1 MFTLWDLHRFAD
13 DSYAYFSGLV
23 FASGSP
29 FDPVTLSDG
38 RKFVPGQGNNAYIFP
53 GVGLGAIAA
62 GATSITDS
70 DFCVAAHSLA
80 KQVSP
85 EQLAL
90 GCAYPSLDDIRAVSL
105 EIAIDVAEAV
115 FASGRASM
123 PKPDDLPK
131 YCASL
136 MYNPSY

>member
-1 MFTLWDLHRFAD
+1 M
-13 DSYAYFSGLV
+13 

-29 FDPVTLSDG
+29 FDPVTLLDG
-38 RKFVPGQGNNAYIFP
+38 RRFVPGESNNIYIFP

-70 DFCVAAHSLA
+70 DFYVAAASLA
-80 KQVSP
+80 EQVSP

-105 EIAIDVAEAV
+105 KIAIDVAEAV
-115 FASGRASM
+115 FASGRASL
-123 PKPDDLPK
+123 PKLNDLPK

>member
-1 MFTLWDLHRFAD
+1 MEYAD
-13 DSYAYFSGLV
+13 HLCKLLSGQV

-29 FDPVTLSDG
+29 FDPVTLADG

-70 DFCVAAHSLA
+70 DFCVAANSLA

-90 GCAYPSLDDIRAVSL
+90 GSVYPSLDDVRAVSL
-105 EIAIDVAEAV
+105 KIAIDVAEAV
-115 FASGRASM
+115 FASGRASL